1 MYICKVVT
9 NYWDIYTHTIFMLE
23 KILAALKTKYSN
35 IGFGDKAFQGVAA
48 FLATTVT
55 EEDKIDEAVSGVEAL
70 LKSFQGD
77 VDKRVSDAVAK
88 AKKEAV
94 KEPPKEDEKDKT
106 KDPEKVESK
115 KDDVP
120 EWAKVLIESNKTLS
134 EKLAKFEGENQ
145 SKTRKQ
151 LLNEKLEGVPDIF
164 KNATLRGFGKMKFDS
179 DDEFNEY
186 LNEVAIDAENARKEL
201 SESGISSIGA
211 NASKGVKPGAITTK
225 VKEATDEEID
235 QIFGKLN

>member
-1 MYICKVVT
+1 
-9 NYWDIYTHTIFMLE
+9 MLE

-55 EEDKIDEAVSGVEAL
+55 EEDKIDEAVSGVESL

-94 KEPPKEDEKDKT
+94 KEPPKEDEKEKT
-106 KDPEKVESK
+106 KDSEKVESK

-120 EWAKVLIESNKTLS
+120 EWAKALIDSNKTLS

-145 SKTRKQ
+145 IKTRKQ
-151 LLNEKLEGVPDIF
+151 LLNE
-164 KNATLRGFGKMKFDS
+164 
-179 DDEFNEY
+179 
-186 LNEVAIDAENARKEL
+186 
-201 SESGISSIGA
+201 
-211 NASKGVKPGAITTK
+211 
-225 VKEATDEEID
+225 
-235 QIFGKLN
+235 